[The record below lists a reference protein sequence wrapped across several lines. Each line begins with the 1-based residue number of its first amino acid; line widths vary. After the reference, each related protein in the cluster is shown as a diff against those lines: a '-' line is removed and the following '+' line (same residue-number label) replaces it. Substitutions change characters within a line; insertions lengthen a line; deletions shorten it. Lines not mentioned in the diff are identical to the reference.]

1 VASTTDAVEDPG
13 DGLDIHDGNAIPADR
28 GVASALLLVA
38 GENGDVRSSTAQ
50 DQVTIP
56 REIWILVGAAFVI
69 AIGYGIISP
78 VLPAYARSFDV
89 GVAAASVIVSAF
101 AFFRLVFAPAGGEL
115 VSRLGERPVYLAGL
129 LIVAASSFATAFSQS
144 YVQLLAFRGLGG
156 IGSTMFTISAMALLV
171 RLAPPSARGRVS
183 SAYGSAFL
191 IGGMIG
197 PLLGGLLAGW
207 GLRAPFIVYA
217 AALLVAAAVVAI
229 GLGGARLRPAE
240 DRATREVMT
249 LAEAWRSPVYR
260 AVLASGLAN
269 GWTNFGVRLA
279 VLPLLAI
286 AVLDRPWVAGAA
298 LAIGAVGTAGTLQ
311 VSGRMAD
318 RIGRRPL
325 VIGGLLVMGTAM
337 ALLGLAQHPALSVEA
352 GLTMLFGLSLI
363 SGVGAGLVNP
373 AQQAAVADVVGLDR
387 NGGKVFS
394 TFQMAQDL
402 GAIGGPILVG
412 LVADTFGYGSAFL
425 VTGLV
430 CLLGVLPWLSAPE
443 PLTQA
448 IGRPRDVT

>member
-1 VASTTDAVEDPG
+1 M
-13 DGLDIHDGNAIPADR
+13 
-28 GVASALLLVA
+28 
-38 GENGDVRSSTAQ
+38 RSSTAPAR
-50 DQVTIP
+50 VTFP

-69 AIGYGIISP
+69 AVGFGIISP

-101 AFFRLVFAPAGGEL
+101 AFFRLVFAPAGGAL
-115 VSRLGERPVYLAGL
+115 VGRLGERPVYLAGL
-129 LIVAASSFATAFSQS
+129 VIVAISSLATAFAQS

-197 PLLGGLLAGW
+197 PVLGGLLAGL

-217 AALLVAAAVVAI
+217 VALLIAAAVVAI

-240 DRATREVMT
+240 GHATRDVMS

-269 GWTNFGVRLA
+269 GWTNFGVRMA

-286 AVLDRPWVAGAA
+286 AVLDRAWVAGAA
-298 LAIGAVGTAGTLQ
+298 LAIGAVGTAATLQ

-325 VIGGLLVMGTAM
+325 VIGGLVIMGTAM
-337 ALLGLAQHPALSVEA
+337 ALLGLAERPAFSVEV
-352 GLTMLFGLSLI
+352 GLSMLFGLSLL

-373 AQQAAVADVVGLDR
+373 AQQAAVADVIGHER
-387 NGGKVFS
+387 NGGKVLS

-412 LVADTFGYGSAFL
+412 LIADIFGFGAAFL

-430 CLLGVLPWLSAPE
+430 CLLGVLPWLRAPE
-443 PLTQA
+443 PMRHHPA
-448 IGRPRDVT
+448 PDVGVQDAA